1 MKMLIAEAIE
11 TADRLKPN
19 AYSRE
24 EKVKW
29 LSDIDMQIYREII
42 LTHEGE
48 MEDFIGYD
56 GETDIESTRLIA
68 PPPYDELYIHGLKRQ
83 IDLNNEEYAKYNND
97 CLLFNSAYT
106 NFYDWYNREHESR
119 SVECFKY

>member
-1 MKMLIAEAIE
+1 MYIAQAIE
-11 TADRLKPN
+11 TVDRLKPN

-29 LSDIDMQIYREII
+29 LSDVDAQIYREII
-42 LTHEGE
+42 LTHTPQG
-48 MEDFIGYD
+48 DAFKGYD
-56 GETDIESTRLIA
+56 GSTDIETTELIA
-68 PPPYDELYIHGLKRQ
+68 PNPYDELYIFALKRQ

-106 NFYDWYNREHESR
+106 NFYDWYNREHESVGEAAFR
-119 SVECFKY
+119 V